1 MRWAAGVS
9 ALALLAS
16 PAFGQ
21 LPGGQLP
28 GVGDAAR
35 RVTVDARMAPW
46 SSLVR
51 VQVPGL
57 ARCTGVLVAPDL
69 VATAA
74 HCLFSARL
82 GRFIP
87 AGSVNVLLGY
97 SGGGYAGHA
106 VARGYR
112 IAERFDPHDVEATR
126 GADVALI
133 RLAGPLTGPVLGL
146 AERVLGLAEQ
156 AGDGA
161 VVLGGYQQDRAEV
174 IAADLDC
181 RLVGRAVDQAG
192 RGLLVHGCAATRGSS
207 GAPLLMRASDG
218 TWQVLGIQ
226 SGGRQGARG
235 GVAVPA
241 AAVRVLLATPP

>member
-1 MRWAAGVS
+1 MHWAAGFFTVV
-9 ALALLAS
+9 LLAS
-16 PAFGQ
+16 PALGQ
-21 LPGGQLP
+21 LPGL
-28 GVGDAAR
+28 GDAAP
-35 RVTVDARMAPW
+35 RVTVDARVAPW

-51 VQVPGL
+51 VQAPGL
-57 ARCTGVLVAPDL
+57 VRCTGVLVAADL
-69 VATAA
+69 VVTAA

-97 SGGGYAGHA
+97 SGGGYAAHA

-112 IAERFDPHDVEATR
+112 TAEGFDPHAAEATR

-133 RLAGPLTGPVLGL
+133 RLAVPLAGPVLGL
-146 AERVLGLAEQ
+146 AER

-174 IAADLDC
+174 IAADLAC
-181 RLVGRAVDQAG
+181 RLVGRAVDRAG

-207 GAPLLMRASDG
+207 GAPLLAQAGDG
-218 TWQVLGIQ
+218 TWQVVGIQ
-226 SGGRQGARG
+226 SGGRAGARG
-235 GVAVPA
+235 GLAVPV
-241 AAVRVLLATPP
+241 AAVWALLAAPP